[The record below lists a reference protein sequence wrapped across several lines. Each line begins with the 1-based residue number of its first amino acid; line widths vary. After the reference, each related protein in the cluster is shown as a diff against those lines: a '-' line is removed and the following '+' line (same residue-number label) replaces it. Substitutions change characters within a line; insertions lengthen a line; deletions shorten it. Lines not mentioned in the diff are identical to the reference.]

1 MHIDGS
7 KRFHLMLLQ
16 LFCVCAQRRKDRS
29 KMLVANFLEHSVPQ
43 AELQLDQHLL
53 LHVRV
58 QLGPVKLHLAA
69 SDAENLK
76 SFGMLHL
83 KFVSNTL
90 VSYRVK
96 VKLTSVFGSS
106 HRL

>member
-53 LHVRV
+53 LHVGV
-58 QLGPVKLHLAA
+58 QLGPVKLHLTAG
-69 SDAENLK
+69 DDENLK
-76 SFGMLHL
+76 SFRMLHL
-83 KFVSNTL
+83 KFVSSATL
-90 VSYRVK
+90 DFLDASK
-96 VKLTSVFGSS
+96 GSQVEPS
-106 HRL
+106 SNK